1 VQALA
6 ASFPHCKTVTTSAG
20 LACLHENFFLHRDIK
35 PANLLIG
42 AMVVLVVVEV
52 VVVVVAEQRVSATL
66 SIVIAMS
73 ALFLDHHSA
82 CPVYNPPTTTEPQP
96 SRRQPIFMC
105 YKLPSHPLILLQDL
119 MAFSK

>member
-6 ASFPHCKTVTTSAG
+6 ASFPHFKTVTTSAG

-42 AMVVLVVVEV
+42 AMVVVVVE

-82 CPVYNPPTTTEPQP
+82 LPVYKPPTTTEPQP

-105 YKLPSHPLILLQDL
+105 HKLPVHPLILLQDL